1 MKAAEQKAQKFSEL
15 NYEVVSVSVS
25 VSVAASVSLL
35 LQCVSFSL
43 VLSLLLSSRSV
54 CFSLLSI
61 DCLTSDSLWN
71 LSAVVSLHA

>member
-25 VSVAASVSLL
+25 VSLL
-35 LQCVSFSL
+35 LQCVSFSFA
-43 VLSLLLSSRSV
+43 LSLLLASHSV